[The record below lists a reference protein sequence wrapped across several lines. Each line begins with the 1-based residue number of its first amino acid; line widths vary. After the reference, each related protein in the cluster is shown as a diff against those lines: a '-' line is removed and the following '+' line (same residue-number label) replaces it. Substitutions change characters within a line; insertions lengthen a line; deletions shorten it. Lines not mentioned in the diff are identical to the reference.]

1 MERFTATVLALMRR
15 AAALPIVATNSPAAQ
30 RISGAIEYVSR
41 LHQIGVDDPR
51 LLVQLV
57 DGKLREV
64 QDAVAMAKSGA
75 R

>member
-1 MERFTATVLALMRR
+1 MDRFTATVLALMRR
-15 AAALPIVATNSPAAQ
+15 AAALPIVAANPQASQ
-30 RISGAIEYVSR
+30 RIAAATTEVSR

-64 QDAVAMAKSGA
+64 QDAVAMAKSSA